1 MLKPSLET
9 HNVDGLLV
17 AEFWESLRLD
27 PAPVQEL
34 RGHYEAHV
42 NRGGRADLVVDLS
55 GVGFAGSAALGNF
68 VALQRVVRSRG
79 GRMLFCNVDPTV
91 AEVFRASKLD
101 SLFEF
106 IGDRAAAVRAI
117 AEGVSAGPGVRKGPP
132 DDLSQP
138 DQPPRAGRP
147 GGGPLR
153 RRSQR
158 PESA

>member
-1 MLKPSLET
+1 
-9 HNVDGLLV
+9 
-17 AEFWESLRLD
+17 
-27 PAPVQEL
+27 
-34 RGHYEAHV
+34 
-42 NRGGRADLVVDLS
+42 
-55 GVGFAGSAALGNF
+55 
-68 VALQRVVRSRG
+68 
-79 GRMLFCNVDPTV
+79 MLFCNVDPTV

-117 AEGVSAGPGVRKGPP
+117 ADGVSAGPGVRKGSP

-138 DQPPRAGRP
+138 EQSPRAGRP